1 MSVIDWGILI
11 VVLMFLVSGVIVS
24 KKYMRSVA
32 DFLAAGRSA
41 GRYIVSMSQG
51 MAMLG
56 AISIIGLLELNYVSG
71 FNMNWWRLSEIIIIV
86 AITVSGWVVYRF
98 RQTRALTMAQFFE
111 IRYSRNFRVFAGI
124 LAFIAGIINFGIFPS
139 VGARFF
145 IYFLGFPESFNLIG
159 IEIATYPI
167 LMFIL
172 LSIALYFVFAG
183 GQIAVIIT
191 DFIQGI
197 FVNSVFILIVIYF
210 IITFDWETI
219 FITLSQAPE
228 NASLINPF
236 KTSHVEDFNF
246 WFFFIGAIG
255 LVYGKLS
262 WQGTQAYNSSAKS
275 AHEAKMGEVLS
286 NWRNIPQWNLFV
298 VFVPIIAYTVMHNE
312 GFTQIYETVQLTL
325 NNIDSEA
332 VQNQMRIPLVLSEI
346 LPIGLMGAFAA
357 IMLAAFISTH
367 DTYLHSWGS
376 IFIQDIIMP
385 FRKKPYTQEQH
396 LKVLKLSIIGVSVFV
411 FLFSLVF
418 QQSQYI
424 FLFFAITGAIF
435 TGGSGAVI
443 IGGLYWKRGTT
454 AAAWSA
460 LITGSVVAVGGII
473 IHQLVDNFF
482 INGQMFWGL
491 AMGISALVY
500 IIVSLLGKKQ
510 NFNMDKMLHRGKYEI
525 QDEIKIIEQTEKRG
539 WKAIGIGKEF
549 TKLDKVIY
557 IGTYTWTF
565 VWFAVFIIGTLIN
578 LNTNVSD
585 EAWMTFWK
593 VYIYANLGASILA
606 IIWFSIGGVL
616 DIKAM
621 FKRLGTMERDAY
633 DDGSVSTEKKIEE

>member
-1 MSVIDWGILI
+1 MSYVDWGI
-11 VVLMFLVSGVIVS
+11 VLFVLGFLVSGVLVS

-41 GRYIVSMSQG
+41 GRYVVSMSQG

-56 AISIIGLLELNYVSG
+56 AISIVGLLELNYVAG
-71 FNMNWWRLSEIIIIV
+71 FNMNWWRLSEIIVIV

-98 RQTRALTMAQFFE
+98 RRTRALTMAQFFE
-111 IRYSRNFRVFAGI
+111 IRYSRNFRVFAGL
-124 LAFIAGIINFGIFPS
+124 LAFISGLINFGIFPS

-145 IYFLGFPESFNLIG
+145 IYFCGLPQSFNLLG
-159 IEIATYPI
+159 LEISSYPI
-167 LMFIL
+167 VMFL
-172 LSIALYFVFAG
+172 LISIALYFVFAG

-197 FVNSVFILIVIYF
+197 FVNSVFIIIVSYF

-219 FITLSQAPE
+219 FLTLSNAPE
-228 NASLINPF
+228 NSSLINPF
-236 KTSHVEDFNF
+236 KTSHIEDFNV
-246 WFFFIGAIG
+246 WFFIIGLIG

-262 WQGTQAYNSSAKS
+262 WQGTQAYNSSART

-312 GFTQIYETVQLTL
+312 SYSAIATSVQNMLS
-325 NNIDSEA
+325 NVDSEA
-332 VQNQMRIPLVLSEI
+332 VQNQLRVPLVLSEI
-346 LPIGLMGAFAA
+346 LPVGIMGAFAA

-385 FRKKPYTQEQH
+385 FRKKPFAPGEQI
-396 LKVLKLSIIGVSVFV
+396 KVLKMSIIGVAIFV
-411 FLFSLVF
+411 FLFSLIF
-418 QQSQYI
+418 QQSEYI

-460 LITGSVVAVGGII
+460 LLTGSTIAVGGII
-473 IHQLVDNFF
+473 IHQLVDDFF

-500 IIVSLLGKKQ
+500 YIVSILGGKKE
-510 NFNMDKMLHRGKYEI
+510 FNMDKMLHRGQYEI
-525 QDEIKIIEQTEKRG
+525 EDEIKIIEKIEKRG
-539 WKAIGIGKEF
+539 WKAFGMGKEF
-549 TKLDKVIY
+549 TKGDKIIY
-557 IGTYTWTF
+557 IGTYTWTILW
-565 VWFAVFIIGTLIN
+565 VAAFIYGTIYN
-578 LNTNVSD
+578 LSTDVSD
-585 EAWMTFWK
+585 ASWMTFWK

-606 IIWFSIGGVL
+606 ITWFSIGG
-616 DIKAM
+616 IKDLKDM
-621 FKRLGTMERDAY
+621 FKQLGSMKRDAD
-633 DDGSVSTEKKIEE
+633 DDGSVKK

>member
-1 MSVIDWGILI
+1 MSFIDWSI
-11 VVLMFLVSGVIVS
+11 VVLVLAFLVSGVIVS

-32 DFLAAGRSA
+32 DFLAAGRTA
-41 GRYIVSMSQG
+41 GRYVVSMSQG

-56 AISIIGLLELNYVSG
+56 AISIVGLLELNYVAG
-71 FNMNWWRLSEIIIIV
+71 FNMNWWRLSEIVVVV

-98 RQTRALTMAQFFE
+98 RRTRALTMAQFFE
-111 IRYSRNFRVFAGI
+111 IRYSRNFRVFAGL
-124 LAFIAGIINFGIFPS
+124 LAFVSGLINFGIFPS

-145 IYFLGFPESFNLIG
+145 IYFCGLPQSFNLVG
-159 IEIATYPI
+159 FEISSYPI
-167 LMFIL
+167 VMFIL
-172 LSIALYFVFAG
+172 ISIALYFVFAG

-197 FVNSVFILIVIYF
+197 FVNSVFIIIVLYF

-219 FITLSQAPE
+219 FITLSNAPE

-236 KTSHVEDFNF
+236 KTSHVDDFNL
-246 WFFFIGAIG
+246 WFFIIG
-255 LVYGKLS
+255 LIGLIYGKLS
-262 WQGTQAYNSSAKS
+262 WQGTQAYNSSART

-312 GFTQIYETVQLTL
+312 NYSAIAVSVQNMLSSVG
-325 NNIDSEA
+325 SEA
-332 VQNQMRIPLVLSEI
+332 IQNQVRIPLVLSEI
-346 LPIGLMGAFAA
+346 LPVGILGAFAA

-385 FRKKPYTQEQH
+385 FRKKPFTPEQH
-396 LKVLKLSIIGVSVFV
+396 IKVLKLSIIGVAIFV
-411 FLFSLVF
+411 FLFSLIF
-418 QQSQYI
+418 QQSEYI

-460 LITGSVVAVGGII
+460 LLTGSSIAVGGII
-473 IHQLVDNFF
+473 IHQISEGFF

-491 AMGISALVY
+491 AMGISAIVY
-500 IIVSLLGKKQ
+500 IVVSLLGEKKE
-510 NFNMDKMLHRGKYEI
+510 FNMDKMLHRGKYEI
-525 QDEIKIIEQTEKRG
+525 EDEVKVIEKVDKLG
-539 WKAIGIGKEF
+539 WKAFGIGKEF
-549 TKLDKVIY
+549 TKGDKIIY
-557 IGTYTWTF
+557 IGTYAWTIAW
-565 VWFAVFIIGTLIN
+565 VLTFIVGTTYN
-578 LNTNVSD
+578 LYTDVDN

-593 VYIYANLGASILA
+593 IYIYANLAASILA
-606 IIWFSIGGVL
+606 IIWFTIGGVK
-616 DIKAM
+616 DIKNM
-621 FKRLGTMERDAY
+621 FKQLGSMERNVN
-633 DDGSVSTEKKIEE
+633 DDGTVNKTK

>member
-1 MSVIDWGILI
+1 MSYVDWGI
-11 VVLMFLVSGVIVS
+11 VLFVLGFLVSGVLVS

-41 GRYIVSMSQG
+41 GRYVVSMSQG

-56 AISIIGLLELNYVSG
+56 AISIVGLLELNYVAG
-71 FNMNWWRLSEIIIIV
+71 FNMNWWRLSEIIVIV

-98 RQTRALTMAQFFE
+98 RRTRALTMAQFFE
-111 IRYSRNFRVFAGI
+111 IRYSRNFRVFAGL
-124 LAFIAGIINFGIFPS
+124 LAFISGLINFGIFPS

-145 IYFLGFPESFNLIG
+145 IYFCGLPQSFNLLG
-159 IEIATYPI
+159 LEISSYPI
-167 LMFIL
+167 VMFL
-172 LSIALYFVFAG
+172 LISIALYFVFAG

-197 FVNSVFILIVIYF
+197 FVNSVFIIIVSYF

-219 FITLSQAPE
+219 FLTLSSAPE
-228 NASLINPF
+228 NSSLINPF
-236 KTSHVEDFNF
+236 KTSHIEDFNV
-246 WFFFIGAIG
+246 WFFIIGLIG

-262 WQGTQAYNSSAKS
+262 WQGTQAYNSSART

-312 GFTQIYETVQLTL
+312 SYSAIATSVQNMLS
-325 NNIDSEA
+325 NVDSEA
-332 VQNQMRIPLVLSEI
+332 VQNQLRVPLVLSEI
-346 LPIGLMGAFAA
+346 LPVGIMGAFAA

-385 FRKKPYTQEQH
+385 FRKKPFAPGEQI
-396 LKVLKLSIIGVSVFV
+396 KVLKMSIIGVAIFV
-411 FLFSLVF
+411 FLFSLIF
-418 QQSQYI
+418 QQSEYI

-460 LITGSVVAVGGII
+460 LLTGSTIAVGGII
-473 IHQLVDNFF
+473 IHQLVDDFF

-500 IIVSLLGKKQ
+500 YIVSILGGKKE
-510 NFNMDKMLHRGKYEI
+510 FNMDKMLHRGQYEI
-525 QDEIKIIEQTEKRG
+525 EDEIKIIEKIEKRG
-539 WKAIGIGKEF
+539 WKAFGMGKEF
-549 TKLDKVIY
+549 TKGDKIIY
-557 IGTYTWTF
+557 IGTYTWTILW
-565 VWFAVFIIGTLIN
+565 VAAFIYGTIYN
-578 LNTNVSD
+578 LSTDVSD
-585 EAWMTFWK
+585 ASWMTFWK

-606 IIWFSIGGVL
+606 ITWFSIGG
-616 DIKAM
+616 IKDLKDM
-621 FKRLGTMERDAY
+621 FKQLGSMKRDAD
-633 DDGSVSTEKKIEE
+633 DDGSVKK

>member
-1 MSVIDWGILI
+1 MSYIDWGILLF
-11 VVLMFLVSGVIVS
+11 VLLFLVGGVVVS

-41 GRYIVSMSQG
+41 GRYLVSMSQG

-56 AISIIGLLELNYVSG
+56 AISIVGLLELNYIAG
-71 FNMNWWRLSEIIIIV
+71 FNMNWWRLSEIIVIV

-98 RQTRALTMAQFFE
+98 RRTRALTMAQFFE
-111 IRYSRNFRVFAGI
+111 IRYSRKFRVFAGA
-124 LAFIAGIINFGIFPS
+124 LAFVSGIINFGIFPS

-145 IYFLGFPESFNLIG
+145 IYFCGLPLYFNIG
-159 IEIATYPI
+159 GLEISSYPI
-167 LMFIL
+167 VMFIL
-172 LSIALYFVFAG
+172 ISIALYFVFAG

-197 FVNSVFILIVIYF
+197 FVNAVFIIIVVYF
-210 IITFDWETI
+210 LFAFDWETI

-236 KTSHVEDFNF
+236 KTSHVVDFNV
-246 WFFFIGAIG
+246 WFFIIGLIG

-262 WQGTQAYNSSAKS
+262 WQGTQAYNSSAS
-275 AHEAKMGEVLS
+275 TAHEAKMGEVLS

-298 VFVPIIAYTVMHNE
+298 VFVPIIAYTVMHNADYAAIASSV
-312 GFTQIYETVQLTL
+312 QNILHTV
-325 NNIDSEA
+325 DSETI
-332 VQNQMRIPLVLSEI
+332 QSQIRIPLVLSDI
-346 LPIGLMGAFAA
+346 LPIGLVGAFAA

-376 IFIQDIIMP
+376 IFIQDIVMP
-385 FRKKPYTQEQH
+385 FRKKPYPPEQH
-396 LKVLKLSIIGVSVFV
+396 IKVLKMSIIGVAVFV
-411 FLFSLVF
+411 FLFSLIF
-418 QQSQYI
+418 QQSEYI

-460 LITGSVVAVGGII
+460 LITGSGIAVGGII
-473 IHQLVDNFF
+473 IHQIWDDFF

-500 IIVSLLGKKQ
+500 FVVSLLGKKQ
-510 NFNMDKMLHRGKYEI
+510 EFNMDKMLHRGKYEI
-525 QDEIKIIEQTEKRG
+525 ADEVKIIEEIEKPG
-539 WKAIGIGKEF
+539 WKAIGVGKEF

-557 IGTYTWTF
+557 IGTYVWTA
-565 VWFAVFIIGTLIN
+565 VWVIIFIIGTIYN
-578 LNTNVSD
+578 LSTTVRD
-585 EAWMTFWK
+585 TTWMTFWK

-606 IIWFSIGGVL
+606 IIWFAIGGIK
-616 DIKAM
+616 DIKTM
-621 FKRLGTMERDAY
+621 LKKLSVMERNVD
-633 DDGSVSTEKKIEE
+633 DDGTVTKE

>member
-1 MSVIDWGILI
+1 MGIIDWCI
-11 VVLMFLVSGVIVS
+11 VLLVLAFLVGGVVIS

-32 DFLAAGRSA
+32 DFLAAGRTA
-41 GRYIVSMSQG
+41 GRYVVSMSQG

-56 AISIIGLLELNYVSG
+56 AISIVGLLELNYVAG
-71 FNMNWWRLSEIIIIV
+71 FNMNWWRLSEIIVIV

-111 IRYSRNFRVFAGI
+111 IRYSRNFRVFAGL
-124 LAFIAGIINFGIFPS
+124 LAFFSGLINFGIFPS

-145 IYFLGFPESFNLIG
+145 IYFCGLPQSFNLLG
-159 IEIATYPI
+159 IEISSYPVIMFMLI
-167 LMFIL
+167 L
-172 LSIALYFVFAG
+172 IALYFVFAG

-197 FVNSVFILIVIYF
+197 FVNSVFIIIVTYF
-210 IITFDWETI
+210 IFTFDWETI
-219 FITLSQAPE
+219 FITLTSAPE

-236 KTSHVEDFNF
+236 KTSHVEDFNL
-246 WFFFIGAIG
+246 WFFVIGLIG

-262 WQGTQAYNSSAKS
+262 WQGTQAYNSSASS

-298 VFVPIIAYTVMHNE
+298 VFVPIVAYVVMNNADYSAIATS
-312 GFTQIYETVQLTL
+312 VQSML
-325 NNIDSEA
+325 NSVDSEA
-332 VQNQMRIPLVLSEI
+332 IQNQVRIPLVLSEV
-346 LPIGLMGAFAA
+346 LPVGIMGAFAA

-385 FRKKPYTQEQH
+385 FRKKPFQPEQH
-396 LKVLKLSIIGVSVFV
+396 IKVLKYSIIGVAIFI
-411 FLFSLVF
+411 FCFSMIF
-418 QQSQYI
+418 QQSEYI

-460 LITGSVVAVGGII
+460 LITGSVIAVGGII
-473 IHQLVDNFF
+473 IHQIVDDFF

-491 AMGISALVY
+491 AMAISALVY
-500 IIVSLLGKKQ
+500 IIVSLLGKKKE
-510 NFNMDKMLHRGKYEI
+510 FNMDKMLHRGKYEI
-525 QDEIKIIEQTEKRG
+525 VDEIKIIKKTEKRG
-539 WKAIGIGKEF
+539 WKALGMGKEF
-549 TKLDKVIY
+549 TRGDKIIY
-557 IGTYTWTF
+557 IGTYTWTIIW
-565 VWFAVFIIGTLIN
+565 VLVFIYGTIYN
-578 LNTNVSD
+578 LYSEVTD
-585 EAWMTFWK
+585 ESWMTFWK

-606 IIWFSIGGVL
+606 ITWFSIGGINDL
-616 DIKAM
+616 KKM
-621 FKRLGTMERDAY
+621 FKKLSTMKRDVT
-633 DDGSVSTEKKIEE
+633 DDGTVQK

>member
-1 MSVIDWGILI
+1 MSFIDWGI
-11 VVLMFLVSGVIVS
+11 VLFVLGFLVSGVIVS

-56 AISIIGLLELNYVSG
+56 AISIVGLLELNYVAG
-71 FNMNWWRLSEIIIIV
+71 FNMNWWRLSEIIVIV

-98 RQTRALTMAQFFE
+98 RRTRALTMAQFFE
-111 IRYSRNFRVFAGI
+111 IRYSRNFRVFAGL
-124 LAFIAGIINFGIFPS
+124 LAFISGLINFGIFPS

-145 IYFLGFPESFNLIG
+145 IYFCGLPQSFNLLG
-159 IEIATYPI
+159 LEISSYPI
-167 LMFIL
+167 VMFL
-172 LSIALYFVFAG
+172 LISIALYFVFAG

-197 FVNSVFILIVIYF
+197 FVNSVFIIIVSYF

-219 FITLSQAPE
+219 FLTLSSAPE
-228 NASLINPF
+228 NSSLINPF
-236 KTSHVEDFNF
+236 KTSHIKDFNI
-246 WFFFIGAIG
+246 WFFIIGLIG

-262 WQGTQAYNSSAKS
+262 WQGTQAYNSSART

-312 GFTQIYETVQLTL
+312 SYSAIASSVQNMLS
-325 NNIDSEA
+325 NVDSEA
-332 VQNQMRIPLVLSEI
+332 VQNQLRVPLVLSEI
-346 LPIGLMGAFAA
+346 LPVGIMGAFAA

-385 FRKKPYTQEQH
+385 FRKKPFAPGEQI
-396 LKVLKLSIIGVSVFV
+396 KVLKISIIGVAIFI
-411 FLFSLVF
+411 FLFSLIF
-418 QQSQYI
+418 QQSEYI

-460 LITGSVVAVGGII
+460 LITGSTIAVGGII
-473 IHQLVDNFF
+473 IHQIVDDFF

-500 IIVSLLGKKQ
+500 YVVSILGGKKE
-510 NFNMDKMLHRGKYEI
+510 FNMDKMLHRGQYEI
-525 QDEIKIIEQTEKRG
+525 EDEIKIIEKIEKRG
-539 WKAIGIGKEF
+539 WKAFGMGKEF
-549 TKLDKVIY
+549 TKGDKIIY
-557 IGTYTWTF
+557 IGTYTWTILW
-565 VWFAVFIIGTLIN
+565 VVAFIYGTIYN
-578 LNTNVSD
+578 LSTDVNDAS
-585 EAWMTFWK
+585 WMTFWK

-606 IIWFSIGGVL
+606 ITWFSIGG
-616 DIKAM
+616 IKDLKDM
-621 FKRLGTMERDAY
+621 FKQLGSMKRDAD
-633 DDGSVSTEKKIEE
+633 DDGSVKK